1 MSGEE
6 TGRPGMVMGRA
17 GMTCPGRSLKILKG
31 GDDERGPIGA
41 AVHCCLRSSLRA
53 GASGRRQI
61 LSFERVGMYH
71 RAAGPGAAWVRFN
84 ATNGSLVGRKKRRWT
99 EAGFERARGRHGAGR
114 AGGKKKKKKKTERVG
129 SERNPNRRLLGR
141 EPVAFRPAGR
151 GFGVVPRALTLFDAA
166 VAAASHTKEK
176 NAASLTHRL
185 TSWSLGGAAP
195 VALTPARK

>member
-99 EAGFERARGRHGAGR
+99 EAGFERARGGRRGGGAGGR
-114 AGGKKKKKKKTERVG
+114 RKKKKKKKNRARRV
-129 SERNPNRRLLGR
+129 RA
-141 EPVAFRPAGR
+141 EPEPSSPRTGAGR
-151 GFGVVPRALTLFDAA
+151 LSSSGESVRPSFRARSPCSTRRWPRLRTRMRR
-166 VAAASHTKEK
+166 T
-176 NAASLTHRL
+176 R
-185 TSWSLGGAAP
+185 
-195 VALTPARK
+195 RR